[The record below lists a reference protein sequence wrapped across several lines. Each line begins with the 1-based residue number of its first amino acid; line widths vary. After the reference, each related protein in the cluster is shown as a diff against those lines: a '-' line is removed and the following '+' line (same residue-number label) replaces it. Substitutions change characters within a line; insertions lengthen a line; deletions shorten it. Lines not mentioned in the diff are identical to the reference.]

1 MQQSFKWGMGKHG
14 WEDEYLKIDYEVYSC
29 IPEKDILEGILD
41 VHRNIFDTTD
51 DFIENVQNKPNLL
64 FSVAFKGSKVIGYK
78 IGYELTTEK
87 FYSWLGGVHPDYR
100 HLGVASKLMNIQHR
114 YLEKEGY
121 KTVQTKTLNKWRSML
136 ILNIKSGFDITETY
150 IDRHGNLK
158 IVLEKKLFKEEKR

>member
-1 MQQSFKWGMGKHG
+1 LS
-14 WEDEYLKIDYEVYSC
+14 IDYEVYSC
-29 IPEKDILEGILD
+29 IPEKGILEGILD
-41 VHRNIFDTTD
+41 VHRVIFDPTD
-51 DFIENVQNKPNLL
+51 GFIEKLQNKPQLL

-100 HLGVASKLMNIQHR
+100 HLGVASKLMGVQHR

-121 KTVQTKTLNKWRSML
+121 RVVQTKTLNKWHSML

-150 IDRHGNLK
+150 IDRHRNLK
-158 IVLEKKLFKEEKR
+158 IVLEKELTKEEKT

>member
-1 MQQSFKWGMGKHG
+1 MS
-14 WEDEYLKIDYEVYSC
+14 IDYEVYSC
-29 IPEKDILEGILD
+29 IPEKGILEGILD
-41 VHRNIFDTTD
+41 VHRVIFDPTD
-51 DFIENVQNKPNLL
+51 GFIEKLQNKPQLL

-100 HLGVASKLMNIQHR
+100 HLGVASKLMGVQHR

-121 KTVQTKTLNKWRSML
+121 RVVQTKTLNKWRSML

-150 IDRHGNLK
+150 IDRHRNLK
-158 IVLEKKLFKEEKR
+158 IVLEKELTKEEKT